1 VKNGKIIMFI
11 KKGFNMNKMSIS
23 KEDTLV
29 MKLIHYFVTNE
40 DYRPIVVHG
49 VQNEIWLE
57 NLDNDI
63 PLIRI
68 NSNYIHNEEQLMSD
82 LRKVEVIRKTIKKKT
97 YSFKSK
103 VLNLLMNTRDEVTLT
118 EEENVLS
125 IKVKNITELKKNKFI
140 NDYFPNFKE
149 KVVSKNNGIVDV
161 LEMTEELN
169 KKTIKED
176 NELAKIFLKK
186 DQPIVTYSIIL
197 LNIIVFMLSLLDYNM
212 IINYFANYYINVKN
226 GEIYRLLTACF
237 VHANFLHIFFNMYAL
252 YYIGPMVEKYYGKL
266 KYLLIYLGSGIMGSL
281 FSVVL
286 SNNVSIGASGAIF
299 GLFGSMLYFG
309 YKYRATLDGFVRSGI
324 IPVLFINLIL
334 GFIVPNIDVYGHI
347 GGLIGGLLLSYIFGV
362 YRKGKKKNTINGL
375 IIITLLIASLS
386 YMLIIK

>member
-1 VKNGKIIMFI
+1 
-11 KKGFNMNKMSIS
+11 MNKMSIS

-97 YSFKSK
+97 YSFRSK

-212 IINYFANYYINVKN
+212 IINYFANYYVNVKN

-347 GGLIGGLLLSYIFGV
+347 GGLIGGLLLSYILGV
-362 YRKGKKKNTINGL
+362 YRKGKKKNTLNGL
-375 IIITLLIASLS
+375 IIITILIASLS

>member
-1 VKNGKIIMFI
+1 
-11 KKGFNMNKMSIS
+11 MNKMSIS

-97 YSFKSK
+97 YSFRSK

-212 IINYFANYYINVKN
+212 IINYFANYYVNVKN

-347 GGLIGGLLLSYIFGV
+347 GGLIGGLLLSYIVGV

-375 IIITLLIASLS
+375 IIITILIASLS

>member
-97 YSFKSK
+97 YSFRSK

>member
-1 VKNGKIIMFI
+1 
-11 KKGFNMNKMSIS
+11 MNKMSIS

-97 YSFKSK
+97 YSFRSK

-237 VHANFLHIFFNMYAL
+237 VHANLLHIFFNMYAL

-347 GGLIGGLLLSYIFGV
+347 GGLIGGLLLSYILGV
-362 YRKGKKKNTINGL
+362 YRKGKKKNTLNGL
-375 IIITLLIASLS
+375 IIITILIASLS

>member
-1 VKNGKIIMFI
+1 
-11 KKGFNMNKMSIS
+11 MNKMSIS

-97 YSFKSK
+97 YSFRSK

-149 KVVSKNNGIVDV
+149 KVVSNNNGIVDV

-212 IINYFANYYINVKN
+212 IINCFANYYVNVKN

-347 GGLIGGLLLSYIFGV
+347 GGLVGGLLLSYIVGV
-362 YRKGKKKNTINGL
+362 YRKCKKKNTINGL
-375 IIITLLIASLS
+375 IIITILIASLS

>member
-1 VKNGKIIMFI
+1 
-11 KKGFNMNKMSIS
+11 MNKMSIS

-97 YSFKSK
+97 YSFRSK

-286 SNNVSIGASGAIF
+286 SNNISIGASGAIF

-347 GGLIGGLLLSYIFGV
+347 GGLIGGLLLSYIVGV
-362 YRKGKKKNTINGL
+362 YRKGKKKNTLNGL

>member
-1 VKNGKIIMFI
+1 
-11 KKGFNMNKMSIS
+11 MNKMSIS

-97 YSFKSK
+97 YSFRSK

-149 KVVSKNNGIVDV
+149 KVVSKNNGIIDV

-212 IINYFANYYINVKN
+212 IINCFANYYINVKN

-347 GGLIGGLLLSYIFGV
+347 GGLVGGLLLSYIVGV
-362 YRKGKKKNTINGL
+362 YRKCKKKNTINGL
-375 IIITLLIASLS
+375 IIITILIASLS

>member
-1 VKNGKIIMFI
+1 
-11 KKGFNMNKMSIS
+11 MNKMSIS

-97 YSFKSK
+97 YSFRSK

-347 GGLIGGLLLSYIFGV
+347 GGLIGGLLLSYILGV
-362 YRKGKKKNTINGL
+362 YRKGKKKNTLNGL

>member
-1 VKNGKIIMFI
+1 
-11 KKGFNMNKMSIS
+11 MNKMSIS

-97 YSFKSK
+97 YSFRSK

-347 GGLIGGLLLSYIFGV
+347 GGLVGGLLLSYIVGV
-362 YRKGKKKNTINGL
+362 YRKCKKKNTINGL
-375 IIITLLIASLS
+375 IIITILIASLS

>member
-1 VKNGKIIMFI
+1 
-11 KKGFNMNKMSIS
+11 MNKMSIS

-97 YSFKSK
+97 YSFRSK

-347 GGLIGGLLLSYIFGV
+347 GGLIGGLLLSYIVGV
-362 YRKGKKKNTINGL
+362 YRKGKKKNTLNGL
-375 IIITLLIASLS
+375 IIITILIASLS

>member
-1 VKNGKIIMFI
+1 
-11 KKGFNMNKMSIS
+11 MNKMSIS

-97 YSFKSK
+97 YSVRSK

-281 FSVVL
+281 FSIVL
-286 SNNVSIGASGAIF
+286 SNNISIGASGAIF

-347 GGLIGGLLLSYIFGV
+347 GGLIGGLLLSYILGV
-362 YRKGKKKNTINGL
+362 YRKTKKKNTINGL
-375 IIITLLIASLS
+375 IIITILIASLS

>member
-1 VKNGKIIMFI
+1 
-11 KKGFNMNKMSIS
+11 MNKMSIS

-97 YSFKSK
+97 YSFRSK

-186 DQPIVTYSIIL
+186 DQPIVTYFIIL

-347 GGLIGGLLLSYIFGV
+347 GGLIGGLLLSYILGV
-362 YRKGKKKNTINGL
+362 YRKGKKKNTLNGL
-375 IIITLLIASLS
+375 IIITILIASLS

>member
-1 VKNGKIIMFI
+1 
-11 KKGFNMNKMSIS
+11 MNKMSIS

-97 YSFKSK
+97 YSFRSK

-212 IINYFANYYINVKN
+212 IINYFANYYVNVKN

-324 IPVLFINLIL
+324 IPGLFINLIL

-347 GGLIGGLLLSYIFGV
+347 GGLVGGLLLSYIVGV
-362 YRKGKKKNTINGL
+362 YRKCKKKNTINGL
-375 IIITLLIASLS
+375 IIITILIASLS

>member
-1 VKNGKIIMFI
+1 
-11 KKGFNMNKMSIS
+11 MNKMSIS
-23 KEDTLV
+23 KEDALV

-97 YSFKSK
+97 YSFRSK

-212 IINYFANYYINVKN
+212 IINCFANYYINVKN

-347 GGLIGGLLLSYIFGV
+347 GGLVGGLLLSYIVGV
-362 YRKGKKKNTINGL
+362 YRKCKKKNTINGL
-375 IIITLLIASLS
+375 IIITILIASLS

>member
-1 VKNGKIIMFI
+1 
-11 KKGFNMNKMSIS
+11 MNKMSIS

-97 YSFKSK
+97 YSFRSK

-212 IINYFANYYINVKN
+212 IINCFANYYVNVKN

-237 VHANFLHIFFNMYAL
+237 VHVNFLHIFFNMYAL

-347 GGLIGGLLLSYIFGV
+347 GGLVGGLLLSYIVGV
-362 YRKGKKKNTINGL
+362 YRKCKKKNTINGL
-375 IIITLLIASLS
+375 IIITILIASLS

>member
-1 VKNGKIIMFI
+1 
-11 KKGFNMNKMSIS
+11 MNKMSIS

-347 GGLIGGLLLSYIFGV
+347 GGLIGGLLLSYILGV
-362 YRKGKKKNTINGL
+362 YRKGKKKNTLNGL
-375 IIITLLIASLS
+375 IIITILIASLS

>member
-1 VKNGKIIMFI
+1 
-11 KKGFNMNKMSIS
+11 MNKMSIS

-97 YSFKSK
+97 YSFRSK

-212 IINYFANYYINVKN
+212 IINCFANYYINVKN

-347 GGLIGGLLLSYIFGV
+347 GGLVCGLLLSYIVGV
-362 YRKGKKKNTINGL
+362 YRKCKKKNTINGL
-375 IIITLLIASLS
+375 IIITILIASLS

>member
-1 VKNGKIIMFI
+1 
-11 KKGFNMNKMSIS
+11 MNKMSIS

-97 YSFKSK
+97 YSFRSK

-334 GFIVPNIDVYGHI
+334 GFIVPNIDLYGHI
-347 GGLIGGLLLSYIFGV
+347 GGLIGGLLLSYIVGV
-362 YRKGKKKNTINGL
+362 YRKGKKKNSINGI
-375 IIITLLIASLS
+375 IIITILIASLS

>member
-1 VKNGKIIMFI
+1 
-11 KKGFNMNKMSIS
+11 MNKMSIS

-97 YSFKSK
+97 YSFRSK

-212 IINYFANYYINVKN
+212 IINCFANYYINVKN

-347 GGLIGGLLLSYIFGV
+347 GGLVGGLLLSYIVGV
-362 YRKGKKKNTINGL
+362 YRKCKKKNTINGL
-375 IIITLLIASLS
+375 IIITILIAYLI

>member
-1 VKNGKIIMFI
+1 
-11 KKGFNMNKMSIS
+11 MNKMSIS

-97 YSFKSK
+97 YSFRSK

-212 IINYFANYYINVKN
+212 IINCFANYYVNVKN

-299 GLFGSMLYFG
+299 ALFGSMLYFG

-334 GFIVPNIDVYGHI
+334 GFIVPNIDVYDHI
-347 GGLIGGLLLSYIFGV
+347 GGLVGGLLLSYIFGV
-362 YRKGKKKNTINGL
+362 YRKCKKKNTINGL
-375 IIITLLIASLS
+375 IIITILIASLS

>member
-1 VKNGKIIMFI
+1 
-11 KKGFNMNKMSIS
+11 MNKMSIS

-97 YSFKSK
+97 YSFRSK

-212 IINYFANYYINVKN
+212 IINCFANYYVNLKN

-347 GGLIGGLLLSYIFGV
+347 GGLVGGLLLSYIVGV
-362 YRKGKKKNTINGL
+362 YRKCKKKNTINGL
-375 IIITLLIASLS
+375 IIITILIASLS

>member
-1 VKNGKIIMFI
+1 
-11 KKGFNMNKMSIS
+11 MNKMSIS

-97 YSFKSK
+97 YSFRSK

-347 GGLIGGLLLSYIFGV
+347 GGLIGGLLLSYILGV

-375 IIITLLIASLS
+375 IIITILIASLS

>member
-1 VKNGKIIMFI
+1 
-11 KKGFNMNKMSIS
+11 MNKMSIS

-97 YSFKSK
+97 YSFRSK

-125 IKVKNITELKKNKFI
+125 IKVKNITELKKNKLI

-212 IINYFANYYINVKN
+212 IINCFANYYINVKN

-347 GGLIGGLLLSYIFGV
+347 GGLVGGLLLSYIVGV
-362 YRKGKKKNTINGL
+362 YRKCKKKNTINGL
-375 IIITLLIASLS
+375 IIITILIASLS

>member
-1 VKNGKIIMFI
+1 
-11 KKGFNMNKMSIS
+11 MNKMSIS

-97 YSFKSK
+97 YSFRSK

-186 DQPIVTYSIIL
+186 DQPIVTYSIIS

-212 IINYFANYYINVKN
+212 IINCFANYYVNVKN

-347 GGLIGGLLLSYIFGV
+347 GGLVGGLLLSYIVGV
-362 YRKGKKKNTINGL
+362 YRKCKKKNTINGL
-375 IIITLLIASLS
+375 IIITILIASLS

>member
-1 VKNGKIIMFI
+1 
-11 KKGFNMNKMSIS
+11 MNKMSIS

-97 YSFKSK
+97 YSFRSK

-197 LNIIVFMLSLLDYNM
+197 LNIIVFMLSLLDFNM

-334 GFIVPNIDVYGHI
+334 GFIVPNIDLYGHI
-347 GGLIGGLLLSYIFGV
+347 GGLIGGLLLSYIVGV
-362 YRKGKKKNTINGL
+362 YRKGKKKNSINGI
-375 IIITLLIASLS
+375 IIITILIASLS

>member
-1 VKNGKIIMFI
+1 
-11 KKGFNMNKMSIS
+11 MNKMSIS

-97 YSFKSK
+97 YSFRSK

-118 EEENVLS
+118 EKENVLS

-212 IINYFANYYINVKN
+212 IINCFANYYINVKN

-347 GGLIGGLLLSYIFGV
+347 GGLVGGLLLSYIVGV
-362 YRKGKKKNTINGL
+362 YRKCKKKNTINGL
-375 IIITLLIASLS
+375 IIITILIASLS

>member
-1 VKNGKIIMFI
+1 MFI

-97 YSFKSK
+97 YSFRSK

-176 NELAKIFLKK
+176 NE
-186 DQPIVTYSIIL
+186 
-197 LNIIVFMLSLLDYNM
+197 
-212 IINYFANYYINVKN
+212 
-226 GEIYRLLTACF
+226 
-237 VHANFLHIFFNMYAL
+237 
-252 YYIGPMVEKYYGKL
+252 
-266 KYLLIYLGSGIMGSL
+266 
-281 FSVVL
+281 
-286 SNNVSIGASGAIF
+286 
-299 GLFGSMLYFG
+299 
-309 YKYRATLDGFVRSGI
+309 
-324 IPVLFINLIL
+324 
-334 GFIVPNIDVYGHI
+334 
-347 GGLIGGLLLSYIFGV
+347 
-362 YRKGKKKNTINGL
+362 
-375 IIITLLIASLS
+375 
-386 YMLIIK
+386 

>member
-1 VKNGKIIMFI
+1 
-11 KKGFNMNKMSIS
+11 MNKMSIS

-97 YSFKSK
+97 YSFRSK

-347 GGLIGGLLLSYIFGV
+347 GGLIGGLLLSYILGV
-362 YRKGKKKNTINGL
+362 YRKTKKKNTINGL

>member
-1 VKNGKIIMFI
+1 
-11 KKGFNMNKMSIS
+11 MNKMSIS

-97 YSFKSK
+97 YSFRSK

-212 IINYFANYYINVKN
+212 IINCFANYYINVKN

-347 GGLIGGLLLSYIFGV
+347 GGLIGGLLLSYIVGV
-362 YRKGKKKNTINGL
+362 YRKTKKKNTINGL

>member
-1 VKNGKIIMFI
+1 
-11 KKGFNMNKMSIS
+11 MNKMSIS

-97 YSFKSK
+97 YSFRSK

-212 IINYFANYYINVKN
+212 IINCFANYYINVKN

-347 GGLIGGLLLSYIFGV
+347 GGLIGGLLLSYIVGV

-375 IIITLLIASLS
+375 IIITILIASLS

>member
-1 VKNGKIIMFI
+1 
-11 KKGFNMNKMSIS
+11 MNKMSIS

-97 YSFKSK
+97 YSFRSK

-197 LNIIVFMLSLLDYNM
+197 LNIILFMLSLLDYNM
-212 IINYFANYYINVKN
+212 IINCFANYYVNVKN

-347 GGLIGGLLLSYIFGV
+347 GGLVGGLLLSYIVGV
-362 YRKGKKKNTINGL
+362 YRKCKKKNTINGL
-375 IIITLLIASLS
+375 IIITILIASLS
-386 YMLIIK
+386 YMLL

>member
-1 VKNGKIIMFI
+1 
-11 KKGFNMNKMSIS
+11 MNKMSIS

-97 YSFKSK
+97 YSFRSK

-347 GGLIGGLLLSYIFGV
+347 GGLIDGLLLSYIFGV
-362 YRKGKKKNTINGL
+362 YRKGKKKNTLNGL

>member
-1 VKNGKIIMFI
+1 
-11 KKGFNMNKMSIS
+11 MNKMSIS

-140 NDYFPNFKE
+140 NNYFPNFKE

-347 GGLIGGLLLSYIFGV
+347 GGLVGGLLLSYIVGV
-362 YRKGKKKNTINGL
+362 YRKCKKKNTINGL
-375 IIITLLIASLS
+375 IIITILIASLS

>member
-1 VKNGKIIMFI
+1 
-11 KKGFNMNKMSIS
+11 MNKMSIS

-97 YSFKSK
+97 YSFRSK

-212 IINYFANYYINVKN
+212 IINCFANYYVNVKN

-347 GGLIGGLLLSYIFGV
+347 GGLIGGLLLSYIVGV

-375 IIITLLIASLS
+375 IIITILIASLS

>member
-1 VKNGKIIMFI
+1 
-11 KKGFNMNKMSIS
+11 MNKMSIS

-97 YSFKSK
+97 YSFRSK

-347 GGLIGGLLLSYIFGV
+347 GGLIGGLLLSYILGV
-362 YRKGKKKNTINGL
+362 YRKGKKKNTLNGL
-375 IIITLLIASLS
+375 IIITILIASLS

>member
-1 VKNGKIIMFI
+1 
-11 KKGFNMNKMSIS
+11 MNKMSIS

-97 YSFKSK
+97 YSFRSK

-197 LNIIVFMLSLLDYNM
+197 LNIILFMLSLLDYNM
-212 IINYFANYYINVKN
+212 IINCFANYYVNVKN

-347 GGLIGGLLLSYIFGV
+347 GGLVGGLLLSYIVGV
-362 YRKGKKKNTINGL
+362 YRKCKKKNTINGL
-375 IIITLLIASLS
+375 IIITILIASLS

>member
-1 VKNGKIIMFI
+1 
-11 KKGFNMNKMSIS
+11 MNKMSIS

-97 YSFKSK
+97 YSFRSK

-212 IINYFANYYINVKN
+212 IINYFANYYVNVKN

-347 GGLIGGLLLSYIFGV
+347 GGLIGGLLLSYILGV

-375 IIITLLIASLS
+375 IIITILIASLS